1 MHLSVF
7 NFNGRKS
14 AEFEAEDIMEQA
26 FFDTLAEAS
35 FWSSIGK
42 SIKKKYRKSQNFRSK
57 ISMCT
62 RKANELEEQD
72 AADYVMDNFVNPL
85 FEDFVK
91 LNILGIHGMETR
103 YIQRVQKVKQID
115 EHEALESFIDF
126 FSILYTFTVF
136 IEVENVTGK
145 EFYLDSYIE
154 SLS

>member
-1 MHLSVF
+1 
-7 NFNGRKS
+7 
-14 AEFEAEDIMEQA
+14 
-26 FFDTLAEAS
+26 
-35 FWSSIGK
+35 
-42 SIKKKYRKSQNFRSK
+42 
-57 ISMCT
+57 MCT
-62 RKANELEEQD
+62 HKANELEEQD